1 MHISPGHVSK
11 RELLVIDSKRSR
23 QAGIRRL
30 LDIWADLMGLTVKA
44 VVPETL
50 LHTRCMS
57 DNCEMTI
64 ISVASA
70 SIEDAQYQ
78 ASIERVRM
86 LMPQAPLVIISDRED
101 PQEICAAFKEG
112 AVGFLPT
119 SLEPAVALQALSLI
133 RSGGSFFPPS
143 VLSYWVC
150 KIPSNGAVH
159 AADLTTKQES
169 VFSLVCQGYPNKRIA
184 RRLGLSEATVKVHVR
199 RILRKFGAENRT
211 QLAVAAMKQMSGA
224 GNGMIAAP
232 ALSRGNE
239 FTRTADEKLPAMS
252 DHGECVIK
260 DEAKI
265 FLQGILADGP
275 KSVADLEAQ
284 ARMVGLLGEG
294 QRLSYNKVIR
304 AAADGLGVVRK
315 RKGFGR
321 GAIYHWYLPDS
332 ARLPRGAAVTDM
344 CRISEKD
351 ARGDN
356 GERDVRPAQSRGSGP
371 VSESIQRFFAGHRQN
386 QVKSQHRPLKRNYAE

>member
-1 MHISPGHVSK
+1 MHISPGQVSK
-11 RELLVIDSKRSR
+11 RALLIIDSKRLR

-44 VVPETL
+44 VAPESL
-50 LHTRCMS
+50 PHTRCMS
-57 DNCEMTI
+57 NNYEMTI
-64 ISVASA
+64 ISVGSA

-86 LMPQAPLVIISDRED
+86 LMPQTPLVIISDRKD
-101 PQEICAAFKEG
+101 PQEICVAFEEG
-112 AVGFLPT
+112 ALGFLPT
-119 SLEPAVALQALSLI
+119 NLEPAVALQALSLI

-143 VLSYWVC
+143 VLSYWVS
-150 KIPSNGAVH
+150 KTPNNGAVH

-169 VFSLVCQGYPNKRIA
+169 VFSFVCQGYPNKKIA

-211 QLAVAAMKQMSGA
+211 QLAIAAMKQMSGA
-224 GNGMIAAP
+224 GNGVIAAP

-239 FTRTADEKLPAMS
+239 FTRTADERLPPISAHS
-252 DHGECVIK
+252 ECVIQ
-260 DEAKI
+260 DDVKI

-275 KSVADLEAQ
+275 KSVAHIEAE
-284 ARMVGLLGEG
+284 ARMAGLLGEG

-315 RKGFGR
+315 RNGFGR
-321 GAIYHWYLPDS
+321 GAIYRWYLPDS
-332 ARLPRGAAVTDM
+332 TRVPRSAALTDM
-344 CRISEKD
+344 CRNSKKD
-351 ARGDN
+351 ERGDN
-356 GERDVRPAQSRGSGP
+356 GERDMRSAQSRGSGP
-371 VSESIQRFFAGHRQN
+371 VSESIQRFFAGNRQN
-386 QVKSQHRPLKRNYAE
+386 QVKNQRRPLRRSYAE

>member
-159 AADLTTKQES
+159 AADLTTKQEN
-169 VFSLVCQGYPNKRIA
+169 VFSLICHGYPNKRIA

-199 RILRKFGAENRT
+199 RILRKFGAANRT
-211 QLAVAAMKQMSGA
+211 QLAVAAMNNTGDVGK
-224 GNGMIAAP
+224 GMIAAP
-232 ALSRGNE
+232 AVL
-239 FTRTADEKLPAMS
+239 TRAADEKLPAMS
-252 DHGECVIK
+252 GHGDCVIK
-260 DEAKI
+260 DDAKI
-265 FLQGILADGP
+265 FLQEILADGP
-275 KSVADLEAQ
+275 KSVAHLEAE
-284 ARMVGLLGEG
+284 ARMAGLLGEG

-304 AAADGLGVVRK
+304 AAADSLGVVRK
-315 RKGFGR
+315 REGFGR
-321 GAIYHWYLPDS
+321 GAAYHWYLPDS
-332 ARLPRGAAVTDM
+332 ARVPQSAALTDV
-344 CRISEKD
+344 CPISEKD
-351 ARGDN
+351 ARGDH
-356 GERDVRPAQSRGSGP
+356 GERGVRPAQSRGSGP
-371 VSESIQRFFAGHRQN
+371 VSESIQRFFAGNRQN
-386 QVKSQHRPLKRNYAE
+386 QVKKSTPAA

>member
-11 RELLVIDSKRSR
+11 RELLIIDSKRLR

-44 VVPETL
+44 VVPEAL

-57 DNCEMTI
+57 NNCEMI
-64 ISVASA
+64 IICVSST
-70 SIEDAQYQ
+70 SIEDAQHQ

-86 LMPQAPLVIISDRED
+86 LTPQAPLVIISDRED
-101 PQEICAAFKEG
+101 PQEICAAFEEG
-112 AVGFLPT
+112 AAGFLPT
-119 SLEPAVALQALSLI
+119 NLEAAVALQALSLI

-143 VLSYWVC
+143 VLSYWVG
-150 KIPSNGAVH
+150 KTPNNGAVH
-159 AADLTTKQES
+159 GPDLTTKQES

-184 RRLGLSEATVKVHVR
+184 RRLDLSEATVKVHVR

-211 QLAVAAMKQMSGA
+211 QLAIAAIKQMSGA
-224 GNGMIAAP
+224 GKSMIAAP

-239 FTRTADEKLPAMS
+239 FTRTRDGNLPAIS
-252 DHGECVIK
+252 EHGECLIQDDV
-260 DEAKI
+260 KI

-275 KSVADLEAQ
+275 KSVAHLEAQ
-284 ARMVGLLGEG
+284 ARMAGLLGEG

-315 RKGFGR
+315 RNGFGR
-321 GAIYHWYLPDS
+321 GAIYHWYLPD
-332 ARLPRGAAVTDM
+332 
-344 CRISEKD
+344 

-356 GERDVRPAQSRGSGP
+356 GEGHTRPAQSRGPGP
-371 VSESIQRFFAGHRQN
+371 VSESIQRFFAGKRQTP
-386 QVKSQHRPLKRNYAE
+386 KSQPRPLRRSYAE